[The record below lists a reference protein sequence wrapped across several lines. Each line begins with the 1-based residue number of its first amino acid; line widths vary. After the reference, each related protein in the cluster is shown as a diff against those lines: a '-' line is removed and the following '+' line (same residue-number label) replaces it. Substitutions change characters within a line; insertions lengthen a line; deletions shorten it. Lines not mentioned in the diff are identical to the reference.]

1 MTMDSNVGTISVNGT
16 KLRMQLRDIIQIVV
30 TFVACIGLYFA
41 LTNQT
46 GQNSRDIQY
55 ASAERKKL
63 WDTVEYLNQH
73 GTAHSH
79 ETDEKQQQSIDL
91 LGKQYDSLYHDI
103 HDLMPKVDKIDTN
116 VLWLMSKY
124 LEKK

>member
-1 MTMDSNVGTISVNGT
+1 MTMDSNVGTISVNGA
-16 KLRMQLRDIIQIVV
+16 KMRMQLRDIIQIVV

-46 GQNSRDIQY
+46 GQNSREIKY
-55 ASAERKKL
+55 ASDDRKKL
-63 WDTVEYLNQH
+63 WDTMDYINQH

-91 LGKQYDSLYHDI
+91 LGKQYDLLNHDI
-103 HDLMPKVDKIDTN
+103 RDLIPKVDKIDTN
-116 VLWLMSKY
+116 VLWLMGKY
-124 LEKK
+124 MEKK

>member
-1 MTMDSNVGTISVNGT
+1 MTMDSNVGTISVNGA
-16 KLRMQLRDIIQIVV
+16 KMRMQLRDIIQIVV

-63 WDTVEYLNQH
+63 WDTLDFINQH

-91 LGKQYDSLYHDI
+91 LGKQYDSLNHDI
-103 HDLMPKVDKIDTN
+103 RDLMPKVDKIDTN